1 MMEINQIPQNL
12 QLEQSVIGL
21 IIQEPKQYDE
31 VANILNE
38 SCFLDG
44 FCKSLYKA
52 VLHHDQKNLDF
63 DSLII
68 TQYVA
73 EQTNDKVSKVFL
85 KFSEVE
91 GSIKS
96 YSNIVSH
103 AVILK
108 ELSLRREIYLNIG
121 KLAQRALDES
131 LDVFDTINGISST
144 LSKIE
149 KGIQNNTLKSIGD
162 IMPEAIDQIE
172 TAGMNE
178 TGLAGLPTMI
188 NAIDKPL
195 SGLKEGKLIVIGARP
210 AMGKTALCLSMMLN
224 LSTYQSIP
232 SLFISLEMPETEIVK
247 RFICNHC
254 DIDNEVIKS
263 GKLSHQEYE
272 DLHGNLQ
279 PLIGSEIF
287 IDDQAGVNMVQI
299 KSKIRQAVNKH
310 GVKVVFI
317 DYLQLIRMEG
327 SNRDQ
332 AIGEVTRALKEIAK
346 EYKTTIILLCQLSRS
361 CESRSD
367 KRPMLSDLRESGN
380 IEQDADAVGF
390 LYRDAYYNDQPTDA
404 QGEPVPEFYS
414 ELIWAKNRDGNTGY
428 QEMGFLGNRFR
439 FENLEQHK
447 EVF

>member
-1 MMEINQIPQNL
+1 MQENKTIPQNL
-12 QLEQSVIGL
+12 KLEQSVIGL
-21 IIQEPKQYDE
+21 IIQEPKQYDQ
-31 VANILNE
+31 VATILNE

-52 VLHHDQKNLDF
+52 VVHCDQKNMEF

-68 TQYVA
+68 TQHVA
-73 EQTNDKVSKVFL
+73 EKTGDKLSQVFL

-91 GSIKS
+91 QSITS
-96 YSNIVSH
+96 YSNIASH
-103 AVILK
+103 ALILK
-108 ELSLRREIYLNIG
+108 ELSLRREIYLNLG

-131 LDVFDTINGISST
+131 IDVFETINNISQALGGI
-144 LSKIE
+144 E
-149 KGIQNNTLKSIGD
+149 GGIQNRQMRSIGD
-162 IMPEAIDQIE
+162 IMPETIEEIE
-172 TAGMNE
+172 TAGASE

-188 NAIDKPL
+188 HAIDKPL

-263 GKLSHQEYE
+263 GRLGDAEYNA
-272 DLHGNLQ
+272 LHENLQ
-279 PLIGSEIF
+279 PLIGSDIF

-299 KSKIRQAVNKH
+299 KSKIRQAVNKN

-317 DYLQLIRMEG
+317 DYLQLIKMEG

-346 EYKTTIILLCQLSRS
+346 EYKITIILLCQLSRS

-380 IEQDADAVGF
+380 IEQDADAVAF
-390 LYRDAYYNDQPTDA
+390 LYRDAYYNDQPTDNA
-404 QGEPVPEFYS
+404 GETVPVSYT
-414 ELIWAKNRDGNTGY
+414 ELIWGKNRDGSTGY
-428 QEMGFLGNRFR
+428 QEMNFIGSKFR
-439 FENLEQHK
+439 FENYS
-447 EVF
+447 